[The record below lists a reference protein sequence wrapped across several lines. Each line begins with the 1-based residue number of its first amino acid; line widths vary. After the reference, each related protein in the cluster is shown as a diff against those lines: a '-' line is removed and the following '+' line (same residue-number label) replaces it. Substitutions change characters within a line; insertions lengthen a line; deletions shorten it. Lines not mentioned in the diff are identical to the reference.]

1 MKKVVGLLKE
11 AGVEQ
16 RSRVKEAVQTAL
28 QDGSLQASV
37 ELRHQP
43 HHARPPSARC
53 LPPALPAS
61 HSSTLARAPPNRNP
75 DPSPDPNPDPATGRV
90 RRQGEERQDPAARA
104 GEA

>member
-37 ELRHQP
+37 ESRPSPRVTALCTL
-43 HHARPPSARC
+43 PPSRSPC
-53 LPPALPAS
+53 FTQLRLRTR
-61 HSSTLARAPPNRNP
+61 STEPKPEP
-75 DPSPDPNPDPATGRV
+75 EP
-90 RRQGEERQDPAARA
+90 
-104 GEA
+104 

>member
-37 ELRHQP
+37 ESRHRSP
-43 HHARPPSARC
+43 RAPALCTLPPSRSPC
-53 LPPALPAS
+53 FTKLHLRTG
-61 HSSTLARAPPNRNP
+61 STEP
-75 DPSPDPNPDPATGRV
+75 
-90 RRQGEERQDPAARA
+90 
-104 GEA
+104 

>member
-37 ELRHQP
+37 GSPTLTTRSRPLHAASSRSPCFTQP
-43 HHARPPSARC
+43 HLRTR
-53 LPPALPAS
+53 
-61 HSSTLARAPPNRNP
+61 STEP
-75 DPSPDPNPDPATGRV
+75 
-90 RRQGEERQDPAARA
+90 
-104 GEA
+104 

>member
-37 ELRHQP
+37 ESRHLP
-43 HHARPPSARC
+43 HHAHPPSARR

-61 HSSTLARAPPNRNP
+61 HSSIFARAPPNPNP
-75 DPSPDPNPDPATGRV
+75 NPNPDPATGRV
-90 RRQGEERQDPAARA
+90 RRQGEER
-104 GEA
+104 

>member
-37 ELRHQP
+37 ESRHRLTTRSSPLHAASLPLSLLHKLHLR
-43 HHARPPSARC
+43 AR
-53 LPPALPAS
+53 
-61 HSSTLARAPPNRNP
+61 STEPEPEP
-75 DPSPDPNPDPATGRV
+75 EP
-90 RRQGEERQDPAARA
+90 
-104 GEA
+104 

>member
-37 ELRHQP
+37 ESRH
-43 HHARPPSARC
+43 
-53 LPPALPAS
+53 
-61 HSSTLARAPPNRNP
+61 
-75 DPSPDPNPDPATGRV
+75 
-90 RRQGEERQDPAARA
+90 
-104 GEA
+104 